1 MYSKK
6 DINDLTNLITKAI
19 SPIRIILFGSYAY
32 GTPTINSD
40 VDLMVIVAD
49 KNLTMD
55 KKADLSYT
63 ITKTRESMQK
73 YISTDIS
80 ILSEEEIKYL
90 QFNENSSV
98 CEAMKKGRVLYD
110 INVQKS

>member
-6 DINDLTNLITKAI
+6 DIQDLTNLIAKAI

-32 GTPTINSD
+32 GTPTLKSD
-40 VDLMVIVAD
+40 VDLMVIVAER
-49 KNLTMD
+49 NLTMD

-63 ITKTRESMQK
+63 ITKTRECLQK

-80 ILSEEEIKYL
+80 ILSEEEIKLL

-98 CEAMKKGRVLYD
+98 YEAIKKGRVLYD
-110 INVQKS
+110 VNVQKG